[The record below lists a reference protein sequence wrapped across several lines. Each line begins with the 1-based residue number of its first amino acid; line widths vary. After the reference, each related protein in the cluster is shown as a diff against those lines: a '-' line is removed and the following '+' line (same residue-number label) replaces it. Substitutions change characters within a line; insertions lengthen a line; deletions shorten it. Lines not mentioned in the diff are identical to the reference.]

1 MPRRRLCRLTDTL
14 LAQRRECVQSG
25 RLQPVHVEFQVSER
39 ATNQG
44 QSLGALLAERN
55 LGPNPTFCIFSP
67 LRIRMPNG
75 LNMSRVRIGLLA
87 VAAVLAARTT
97 VAQEIGYLDLTDPLP
112 RERIRSPHSGSGGCG
127 GGAGFTASS
136 EATITLVNLDKGWYL
151 MGEDV
156 TFEVKIQNSGKE
168 TIEIP
173 WTPHLGDLEPAD
185 ATEAYS
191 YVAGTVALNFTD
203 PVSEH
208 SFGIYGNFYGSPAL
222 PGSIRELPPGQWA
235 LIRARKKIE
244 VFEEWWW
251 NRLKESLPLNVKA
264 TASLM
269 LNTVTYFPGQEN
281 SSATEKSM
289 CIPLGRKEVA
299 QLDVALW
306 PRESE

>member
-1 MPRRRLCRLTDTL
+1 MSRLTIGLYVFATVL
-14 LAQRRECVQSG
+14 GV
-25 RLQPVHVEFQVSER
+25 R
-39 ATNQG
+39 ATGAQ
-44 QSLGALLAERN
+44 QSN
-55 LGPNPTFCIFSP
+55 
-67 LRIRMPNG
+67 
-75 LNMSRVRIGLLA
+75 
-87 VAAVLAARTT
+87 
-97 VAQEIGYLDLTDPLP
+97 YLDLTDPLP

-127 GGAGFTASS
+127 GGGGLTASS

-151 MGEDV
+151 MGEEV

-173 WTPHLGDLEPAD
+173 WTPHLGDLERAD

-203 PVSEH
+203 PVSQH

-222 PGSIRELPPGQWA
+222 PGSIRELLPGQWA
-235 LIRARKKIE
+235 LIRVRKKIE

-251 NRLKESLPLNVKA
+251 NRLKEYKESLPLNVKA

-269 LNTVTYFPGQEN
+269 LNTVTYFPSQEN
-281 SSATEKSM
+281 SSATDNSM
-289 CIPLGRKEVA
+289 CIPLRTKNVA

-306 PRESE
+306 PRESK